1 MKWPADRRFESVSD
15 RYAAQIIGMKDR
27 PSTMTTDGPAKD
39 QPAMLFERRT
49 RRLASRAMVAS
60 SRVVAI
66 SPPPA
71 HLRLR
76 AWPERVRD
84 AASVRKPSPSLL
96 LSFSLGCSDI
106 RTDSCARQEH
116 FWSFALLAGRPQ
128 R

>member
-15 RYAAQIIGMKDR
+15 SQAAQIIGMNDR
-27 PSTMTTDGPAKD
+27 PSTMITDGPAKD
-39 QPAMLFERRT
+39 QPVMLFERRM

-60 SRVVAI
+60 SRVAAI
-66 SPPPA
+66 SSPPA
-71 HLRLR
+71 HLRPR
-76 AWPERVRD
+76 ARPERVRD

-96 LSFSLGCSDI
+96 LSFSLGCADI
-106 RTDSCARQEH
+106 RTHSCALQGC

>member
-1 MKWPADRRFESVSD
+1 M
-15 RYAAQIIGMKDR
+15 GMKDK
-27 PSTMTTDGPAKD
+27 PSTMITDGPANA
-39 QPAMLFERRT
+39 QPVMLFERRI

-71 HLRLR
+71 HMGLR

-84 AASVRKPSPSLL
+84 AASVRKPSSSLL
-96 LSFSLGCSDI
+96 LSFSLGCADI
-106 RTDSCARQEH
+106 RTDSCARQGR
-116 FWSFALLAGRPQ
+116 FWSFALLAERQ